1 MKYVSS
7 CFFIQARG
15 NDEIAA
21 SFAEYGQILP
31 ALLPA
36 APHLLPYILPDY
48 PADTVIQL
56 LLVSGKRCYPGK
68 SQQRVKSQLS
78 RENPLPP

>member
-7 CFFIQARG
+7 CFFFQARG
-15 NDEIAA
+15 NGRIPA
-21 SFAEYGQILP
+21 SFAESGQILP

-68 SQQRVKSQLS
+68 GQQRVKSQLT
-78 RENPLPP
+78 RKNPFPP